1 MNIRTRWLLKV
12 IIGSTLLSLLLFA
25 IWGCGVSDR
34 QIEIMLC
41 TQELESGYVS
51 SPECLELI
59 HPHGLL
65 ESDPPDLETSKP
77 QARAGQIQSQGGQM
91 ASRWS
96 HDPEKGGSIPP
107 PANTP
112 LSTDKAPL
120 GNILVWY
127 PVGVGEGI
135 KSLDTIGNGLNYRR

>member
-1 MNIRTRWLLKV
+1 MTIRTRWLLKI

-59 HPHGLL
+59 DPHELL
-65 ESDPPDLETSKP
+65 ESDPPDHKTPKP
-77 QARAGQIQSQGGQM
+77 QTRAGQHQSQGGQM
-91 ASRWS
+91 VSRWA

-107 PANTP
+107 PA
-112 LSTDKAPL
+112 
-120 GNILVWY
+120 
-127 PVGVGEGI
+127 
-135 KSLDTIGNGLNYRR
+135 KSLDTIGNGLNNRR